1 MGSTYSITFW
11 ILYEMNVKKK
21 KEKKNENS
29 RKNKKIRENKLGLAK
44 NIYYTRA
51 VIFTE
56 LNWFHE
62 NFVTKCE
69 KSK

>member
-1 MGSTYSITFW
+1 
-11 ILYEMNVKKK
+11 MNVKKK